1 MNAIDRG
8 DFQTLRDWLDRFYA
22 SEAYLRPHFKKG
34 KENYDLYRS
43 YKTASEKV
51 YQHDIFVPYSYA
63 YAEDFTSYL
72 MLSVLA
78 SPVIHALMPRHTAI
92 SVELCLEL
100 EELLHWALTEESAE
114 FVLELEDL
122 IKNICIYNMSYIV
135 NYPTVREKKIF
146 TSEQEFL
153 YPGIREANVT
163 TVFDRLH
170 LDAPCPLDIFPEP
183 KIKRLSRMTYVIK
196 RSWEDFEML
205 KKLEKEGN
213 AGYKNVDEAMHTGTM
228 EQDPVQE
235 RLSGIGL
242 GASAPY
248 YNAKTNRIEVL
259 DCMEDGDVITIAGR
273 RAIIRDT
280 TKDRV
285 KPFMYKFPILDCRL
299 AGAPGEFFGLATIE
313 SIKPTQKEMN
323 LLRSQRRDNIALI
336 LNKVFTL
343 DTMAGEVDLSTLVSA
358 PGNVIMGIN
367 IKEALDELEITDV
380 TASSFKESQDL
391 QQDMENITALT
402 RYARGQTPG
411 RKETATGIIRLQQAA
426 QSRNEWMLRKL
437 DWYILQPLA
446 KRVIVY
452 LREYLDRED
461 YAAIIGK
468 ENRANEFFALDP
480 DQLKRMLQVQPL
492 TESIISVK
500 EIDLNRF
507 LQAYDRIINMPG
519 VNIMALGRQLL
530 QKLGNKNIKEI
541 LPQLSSPAEDATMQ
555 AISQMGGPNAP
566 GVGGGEETP
575 SPAPV

>member
-1 MNAIDRG
+1 MDAIDRG
-8 DFQTLRDWLDRFYA
+8 EFDTLREWLDRFYA
-22 SEAYLRPHFKKG
+22 SEAYLRPHFKRG
-34 KENYDLYRS
+34 EENYNLYRS

-51 YQHDIFVPYSYA
+51 YKHDIFVPYSYA
-63 YAEDFTSYL
+63 YTEDFTSYL

-78 SPVIHALMPRHTAI
+78 SPIIHALRPRHTAI

-100 EELLHWALTEESAE
+100 EELLHWTLTEESAE
-114 FVLELEDL
+114 FVLELEEL
-122 IKNICIYNMSYIV
+122 IKNICIYNMSYLV
-135 NYPTVREKKIF
+135 NYPIVREERVF
-146 TSEQEFL
+146 TSDQASLF
-153 YPGIREANVT
+153 PGLRESHST

-170 LDAPCPLDIFPEP
+170 LDAPCPLDMFPEP
-183 KIKRLSRMTYVIK
+183 KIKRLSRMTHVIK

-205 KKLEKEGN
+205 RKLEKEGN
-213 AGYKNVDEAMHTGTM
+213 AGYKNVEEARHTGTM
-228 EQDPVQE
+228 EEDPVQK
-235 RLSGIGL
+235 RLSAIGL

-259 DCMEDGDVITIAGR
+259 DCMEDGDVVTIAGR

-280 TKDRV
+280 TKDDF
-285 KPFMYKFPILDCRL
+285 KPFMYKFPVLDCRL
-299 AGAPGEFFGLATIE
+299 GGAPGEFFGLATIE
-313 SIKPTQKEMN
+313 SIKQTQKEMN

-336 LNKVFTL
+336 FNKVFTL
-343 DTMAGEVDLSTLVSA
+343 DTMAGEVDLSTLFSA

-367 IKEALDELEITDV
+367 IKEALDELEISDV

-411 RKETATGIIRLQQAA
+411 RRETATGIIRLQQAA

-437 DWYILQPLA
+437 DWYVLQPMA
-446 KRVIVY
+446 KRIIVY
-452 LREYLDRED
+452 LREYLDRPT

-468 ENRANEFFALDP
+468 ENHAEEFFALDP

-500 EIDLNRF
+500 EVDMNKF

-519 VNIMALGRQLL
+519 VNIMALGKQLL

-541 LPQLSSPAEDATMQ
+541 LPQLSTPAQDATMQ
-555 AISQMGGPNAP
+555 AVGQMGTGPEMAP
-566 GVGGGEETP
+566 ETQA
-575 SPAPV
+575 PALG